1 MGQPDGARTVTPD
14 TLTKQDILDAIESNR
29 SKLRSL
35 GVRNLA
41 LFGSFVRECQTPES
55 DIDLLVEFDAAEKTY
70 DNFVGLADF
79 LEELLQR
86 PVELVTTESLSPY
99 IGPRILDEAEYARV
113 A

>member
-1 MGQPDGARTVTPD
+1 MKPDG
-14 TLTKQDILDAIESNR
+14 LSKQKVMDLIEANSTA
-29 SKLRSL
+29 LRSF
-35 GVRNLA
+35 GVRRLA
-41 LFGSFVRECQTPES
+41 LFGSFAKECQTPES
-55 DIDLLVEFDAAEKTY
+55 DVDILVEFDAARKTF

-86 PVELVTTESLSPY
+86 PVELVTLESLSPH